1 MTSDGTRTFEWD
13 VENRLTAVVIVATGH
28 RSEFE
33 YDGLGR
39 RVQIVEKDPDATQTL
54 QTTSDKKYLW
64 VGTTIAEERAGDDGG
79 TVTKRFYAQGFVDN
93 DGTILLYTRD
103 HLGSIREL
111 VDMSQTVRAR
121 YDYDPFGRVTKVSGD
136 RDSVFL
142 YTGHFWHAQT
152 GLYLTLYRAY
162 DANLGRWLS
171 RDPSAE
177 GGGINLYVYVGN
189 NPINFT
195 DPLGLCPKG
204 WWARNWGKVAFVGA
218 AVIITVVAIIT
229 LQPEIEALLAPIGA
243 ALGMGGA
250 AATAEA
256 PAIIEA
262 ISEAGPALA
271 EAEGAL
277 PEAAGELAAAA
288 ESIAASSNSG
298 ALQVGQYTYTQTV
311 ANHLGDF
318 VKRGEFSGELARPY
332 MNSPL
337 LIQEIQ
343 AAGGKVA
350 DPGGIPGAFRY
361 DVPGAFRGAE
371 GTWELV
377 INTTTN
383 TIYHF
388 NFTH

>member
-243 ALGMGGA
+243 ALGMGAA

-262 ISEAGPALA
+262 ISEVGPELA
-271 EAEGAL
+271 EAEAVLPQITQNAQNGLAFEGQVLNAL
-277 PEAAGELAAAA
+277 DAAKNTTAVNVPSLGRAIPDIMGKNGITEIKNVINLSFTRQLQIEAA
-288 ESIAASSNSG
+288 ASEGPFSLIVSTRTETISG
-298 ALQVGQYTYTQTV
+298 PLQNAVYS
-311 ANHLGDF
+311 
-318 VKRGEFSGELARPY
+318 SGGT
-332 MNSPL
+332 
-337 LIQEIQ
+337 IQVFDS
-343 AAGGKVA
+343 AT
-350 DPGGIPGAFRY
+350 GAFS
-361 DVPGAFRGAE
+361 P
-371 GTWELV
+371 W
-377 INTTTN
+377 
-383 TIYHF
+383 
-388 NFTH
+388 